1 LTNGNLRVGQLVLS
15 TAGRDKDSL
24 YIIYAI
30 VNDNFLLV
38 IDGKNR
44 KITKPKKKNSKHL
57 RLLLEH
63 AGEIADKLKQG
74 ENFTD
79 VELRKSLKS
88 LGVKVRNV
96 RNT

>member
-38 IDGKNR
+38 IDGVSR
-44 KITKPKKKNSKHL
+44 KITNPKKKNSRHL
-57 RLLLEH
+57 RVLLEH
-63 AGEIADKLKQG
+63 AGEITDKLKQG

-79 VELRKSLKS
+79 VEVRKNLKS
-88 LGVKVRNV
+88 LGVIVGNV